1 MEEWEITEFN
11 RRGFVGRPW
20 DTFGPA
26 NRWPGADLFQVAQT
40 LLESWGQGGEGC
52 KRQRRS
58 SFSPDPKDRAD
69 AGWAWAQRLRP
80 GLWSC
85 VCSWIA
91 PLWEKQGPADV
102 WLKFFTVVSIDNGGF
117 FGFFMCNLYLKVC
130 LGEVRCGTQGVCG
143 AAVVSQDVLWEG
155 AQFLT
160 QMMLQHPFETASCFP
175 RDGIAAL
182 IGKAAEA
189 SLGRGKKMALL
200 LSLKVGCEIPGK
212 AARSFCWVW
221 DFSLSSWVKPNKS
234 CISLENQSFTCNL
247 GVCWRDSAPCQL
259 LLALLCSCIFNDN
272 LVSPGCPAL
281 IFLFVWCKWKSNC
294 HRSRFI

>member
-1 MEEWEITEFN
+1 ME
-11 RRGFVGRPW
+11 V
-20 DTFGPA
+20 
-26 NRWPGADLFQVAQT
+26 
-40 LLESWGQGGEGC
+40 
-52 KRQRRS
+52 
-58 SFSPDPKDRAD
+58 
-69 AGWAWAQRLRP
+69 
-80 GLWSC
+80 
-85 VCSWIA
+85 
-91 PLWEKQGPADV
+91 
-102 WLKFFTVVSIDNGGF
+102 F

-212 AARSFCWVW
+212 AARSFC
-221 DFSLSSWVKPNKS
+221 
-234 CISLENQSFTCNL
+234 
-247 GVCWRDSAPCQL
+247 
-259 LLALLCSCIFNDN
+259 
-272 LVSPGCPAL
+272 
-281 IFLFVWCKWKSNC
+281 
-294 HRSRFI
+294 